1 MFANLTHQDV
11 NHLGELV
18 IETGD
23 DTLPAGLVSLVLHP
37 QLVQLHGQ
45 GLDLLLDLRIRF

>member
-1 MFANLTHQDV
+1 MHHDV

-23 DTLPAGLVSLVLHP
+23 DALPAGLVSLVLYS
-37 QLVQLHGQ
+37 QLVQFHGQ
-45 GLDLLLDLRIRF
+45 GLDLLLDLKLSLRDFLE